1 LIILAFTAIVLLV
14 LSLYPSVMK
23 QATADKP
30 EDTSVK
36 IWQEELQPKYVY
48 PLIFLA
54 VIFTVLV
61 IFGVNLLYSVLLSF
75 SVSVLF
81 YFLIAWLID
90 TRKRKQNYAFES
102 RMLDFLVLVCNN
114 LKSGFALPNSIEI
127 AAKSVGG
134 RLASEFSL
142 MMSEYRLG
150 MELGEA
156 VSRINTRVCSENL
169 QLFSATVSIAIRT
182 GGSVSEVLERLILTI
197 RKRNELFDKQN
208 ALTAQFRF
216 EAAVMSFFPLIAF
229 IILYLIDPKLMLPM
243 VTTPIGWLAIGT
255 IILLELIGYLILR
268 RICAVRS

>member
-1 LIILAFTAIVLLV
+1 
-14 LSLYPSVMK
+14 
-23 QATADKP
+23 
-30 EDTSVK
+30 
-36 IWQEELQPKYVY
+36 
-48 PLIFLA
+48 
-54 VIFTVLV
+54 
-61 IFGVNLLYSVLLSF
+61 
-75 SVSVLF
+75 
-81 YFLIAWLID
+81 
-90 TRKRKQNYAFES
+90 
-102 RMLDFLVLVCNN
+102 MLDFLVLVCNN

-134 RLASEFSL
+134 RLASDFSL
-142 MMSEYRLG
+142 MMSEYCLG